1 MVRVSIECTSL
12 KNDGWSMMVKE
23 KENKLHKSKK
33 SLQQKKKE
41 DGERKE
47 NFWVSSSFGFCDD
60 EHRT

>member
-1 MVRVSIECTSL
+1 MHIAQ
-12 KNDGWSMMVKE
+12 NDGWSMMVKE